1 MADRTK
7 FDGLYIPCGEPRMIE
22 NATVR
27 QLVHESVI
35 DRMRRMPDYKP
46 VNFPKDFDV
55 EPWPYPPAASI
66 AAPVQ
71 QPAP

>member
-1 MADRTK
+1 
-7 FDGLYIPCGEPRMIE
+7 MIE